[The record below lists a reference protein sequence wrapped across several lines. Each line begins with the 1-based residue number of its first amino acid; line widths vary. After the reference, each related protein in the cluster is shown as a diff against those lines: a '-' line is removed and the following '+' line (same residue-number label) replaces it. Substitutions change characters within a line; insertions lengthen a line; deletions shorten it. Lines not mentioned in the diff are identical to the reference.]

1 MHKSSFYTS
10 RRERARFA
18 TCVARR
24 TLAQQPLLYSQ
35 WLIPTLLCSNP
46 SLLSLLLQLPLALAA
61 KAPVTCLLLFT
72 FPLGSSTPSRS
83 CYTAHML
90 LLLLLFNPRA
100 IWRAYPW
107 QCLGRRPGLV
117 AEVWVISFSQG
128 GAGRR
133 SQPWQPFTQPAQSG
147 QPPRHPPTHTHTLTD
162 HLNTGSQAY

>member
-1 MHKSSFYTS
+1 
-10 RRERARFA
+10 
-18 TCVARR
+18 
-24 TLAQQPLLYSQ
+24 
-35 WLIPTLLCSNP
+35 
-46 SLLSLLLQLPLALAA
+46 
-61 KAPVTCLLLFT
+61 
-72 FPLGSSTPSRS
+72 
-83 CYTAHML
+83 ML

-147 QPPRHPPTHTHTLTD
+147 QPPRRTPTHTHTNRPSEHRQPGILDWVTLD
-162 HLNTGSQAY
+162 IRNWEPGSLQIWHAEGSVARCLCQCLHKQTMPAEREMRSANSLHALSLSLLINKGTLQCHLIRLKTLS